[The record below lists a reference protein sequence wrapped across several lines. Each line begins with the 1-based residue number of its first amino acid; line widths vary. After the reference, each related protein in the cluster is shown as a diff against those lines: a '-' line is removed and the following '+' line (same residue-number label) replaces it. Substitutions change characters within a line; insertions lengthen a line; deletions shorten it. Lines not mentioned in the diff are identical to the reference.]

1 MSAFLRYGDIVLR
14 PIERTDLEQIRVW
27 RNDPELRSR
36 TREWK
41 ALNLDNQKQWFE
53 RISDPQRTDHMFMLV
68 YYGQPIGVIGL
79 CGWTHH
85 DRHAE
90 ISFYIGEPLMRGK
103 GLMKRALSML
113 IEWGFDQGLHRI
125 FAEVYDFNI
134 VSVKLLERLGFSHE
148 GRQRHHAFRDGAFVD
163 SVMMGLLATDMEAA

>member
-1 MSAFLRYGDIVLR
+1 MSAFLSYGDIVLR

-41 ALNLDNQKQWFE
+41 ALNLDNQKHWFE
-53 RISDPQRTDHMFMLV
+53 RISDPLRTDHMFMLE

-79 CGWTHH
+79 CGWNHH

-103 GLMKRALSML
+103 GLMKRALSLL
-113 IEWGFDQGLHRI
+113 IEWGFEQGLHRI

-134 VSVKLLERLGFSHE
+134 VSMKLLERLGFSYE
-148 GRQRHHAFRDGAFVD
+148 GRQRHHAFRDGVFVD
-163 SVMMGLLATDMEAA
+163 SVMMGLLATDMDAE